1 MRPDLFRDLDDFKQ
15 EMDRQLRE
23 MRAAG
28 EPGQV
33 QIPGETALRLEM
45 EQRRDGVEVP
55 EPLLDELRQVARRLG
70 VPDDLTD

>member
-1 MRPDLFRDLDDFKQ
+1 
-15 EMDRQLRE
+15 
-23 MRAAG
+23 
-28 EPGQV
+28 
-33 QIPGETALRLEM
+33 M